1 MKKLNAYLPFWFLLI
16 LPPLVILT
24 GVINLVMSII
34 GLAVGA
40 VILKIKDPFS
50 KYYKDVWKLFLLTC
64 LGSIIMLVGY
74 GVPELFSKNEFLLNN
89 LITPLEYNPYTA
101 VFSFIYMVVLLLIVS
116 FTIYK
121 LNKNLIVKKYAGEDN
136 VRMVSILMTLFL
148 MPYLFF
154 MPSTLFLNPNKSNLD
169 DFRGTLVKDKTSI
182 KQIMNNLSLTEN
194 ISSYTLVTDVEPY
207 TLNIYLEDIEAGY
220 IKNFEMDA
228 SIIFFLVEDVNEI
241 VFHHSNLTTTY
252 DINKI
257 NSIYG
262 NIKKISLI
270 DIEMRY
276 SGKEFENYTYLG
288 RLAGYDVFDESDFC
302 EESEQLIYEEKGMHY
317 YMSCTKPE
325 DIKLYNNGLRMT
337 SLKKALK
344 EKKINVQELLDSD
357 LVISITGDEVD
368 SENSSK

>member
-89 LITPLEYNPYTA
+89 LITPLEYNPYTT

-207 TLNIYLEDIEAGY
+207 TLNIYL
-220 IKNFEMDA
+220 
-228 SIIFFLVEDVNEI
+228 
-241 VFHHSNLTTTY
+241 
-252 DINKI
+252 
-257 NSIYG
+257 
-262 NIKKISLI
+262 
-270 DIEMRY
+270 
-276 SGKEFENYTYLG
+276 
-288 RLAGYDVFDESDFC
+288 
-302 EESEQLIYEEKGMHY
+302 
-317 YMSCTKPE
+317 
-325 DIKLYNNGLRMT
+325 
-337 SLKKALK
+337 
-344 EKKINVQELLDSD
+344 
-357 LVISITGDEVD
+357 
-368 SENSSK
+368 